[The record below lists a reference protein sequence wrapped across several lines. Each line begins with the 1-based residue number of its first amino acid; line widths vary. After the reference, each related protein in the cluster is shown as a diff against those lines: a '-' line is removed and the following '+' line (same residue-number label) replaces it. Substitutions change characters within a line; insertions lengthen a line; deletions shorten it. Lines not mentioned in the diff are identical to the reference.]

1 MLESM
6 NFTLK
11 IVQFFSAGVK
21 SSFHSTLALDAI
33 PGIVHFSVT
42 RWADTLVDSD
52 LNIVENLFFHV
63 WII

>member
-1 MLESM
+1 MLENM

-42 RWADTLVDSD
+42 R
-52 LNIVENLFFHV
+52 
-63 WII
+63 